1 MLLGLATGA
10 PAPKTYIEDVFSTY
24 LYTGNASAR
33 SITNGIDCSSKKALT
48 WIKERSAV
56 AGSYQHFLFDTV
68 RGAGNYL
75 RTTQTAGQSTDS
87 GMLSAFTSSG
97 FSLGTTAETNVNN
110 GTFVSWTF
118 REAAKFF
125 DVVTYTGNGA
135 TGRQISHNLGTTPG
149 FIIIKK
155 TSATGA
161 WPTWHRSYAADN
173 IQFLDTTDA
182 SIPGQADYFGTH
194 TSSYFVVDSGTYV
207 NANGASYVAY
217 LFAHDT
223 SADGLIQCGSFTTDG
238 SGNATV
244 SLGWE
249 PQYLMLKASSATD
262 NWRIEDTIRGLS
274 LTGYSTLLANLSNAE
289 SSSSNTSKT
298 LTATGFSLT
307 SQSASTTYIYMA
319 IRRGPMKPPT
329 SGTQVYNAIAR
340 TGTGAAA
347 TVTGV
352 GFPPDT
358 IITSDRPMATSGQM
372 QFADRIRGIT
382 NQLIPSSTGAEG
394 ATAALFT
401 SFDMDGFSVST
412 NVRTNGSGGSYINW
426 CLRRYPGVFDQV
438 CYTGTGSTQNITH
451 NLTVAPEMIIV
462 KARGSAGYDWPVYHA
477 ALGNTKNLYLDL
489 TGVATTNALEWNST
503 SPTSAVFTV
512 RDTEVNNSGTTFT
525 SYLFAT
531 LAGISKVGNYTGN
544 GGGPGS
550 GGSQTINCGFA
561 AGARFVMIKCTS
573 DAGDW
578 FVFDTARNLVAGN
591 DARLSINTTAAE
603 VTTDDCIDPTA
614 SGFIVNQMS
623 GTDLNYTGRTYI
635 YLALA

>member
-1 MLLGLATGA
+1 MLAEKLAGSGTV
-10 PAPKTYIEDVFSTY
+10 KTYIEDVFSTY
-24 LYTGNASAR
+24 LYTGNGSTQT
-33 SITNGIDCSSKKALT
+33 ITNGIDLAGKGGLVWCKN
-48 WIKERSAV
+48 RSV
-56 AGSYQHFLFDTV
+56 AGDHVLQDTV
-68 RGAGNYL
+68 RGARKRL
-75 RTTQTAGQSTDS
+75 
-87 GMLSAFTSSG
+87 FTNLIDRDDSSG
-97 FSLGTTAETNVNN
+97 AIGAFNSDGFTFSTNTYENN
-110 GTFVSWTF
+110 SGDLYSSWTF
-118 REAAKFF
+118 RKAPKFF

-358 IITSDRPMATSGQM
+358 IITADRPMATSGQM

-426 CLRRYPGVFDQV
+426 CLRRYPGVFEQV
-438 CYTGTGSTQNITH
+438 CYTGTGVAITPAH
-451 NLTVAPEMIIV
+451 NLGVAPELVIV
-462 KARGSAGYDWPVYHA
+462 KRRSSAQGWLVYHKD
-477 ALGNTKNLYLDL
+477 LGSSSGSPNYLWLDL
-489 TGVATTNALEWNST
+489 TNAVANGSSVLFSAAPDASVLNFGANLSVSSVTYTT
-503 SPTSAVFTV
+503 
-512 RDTEVNNSGTTFT
+512 
-525 SYLFAT
+525 YLFAT
-531 LAGISKVGNYTGN
+531 LAGISKVGSYTGN